1 MGFIEN
7 TARRH
12 RWDLESVDGTLNL
25 FGAVVSWADSS
36 DPTFSVQKLKSNFAT
51 QKSGIETKNSTD
63 AWRTGTSRV
72 PTKVNSD
79 ELRHPGCVLCVCIT
93 RSDDFRLCI
102 YAAWARGAGDIG
114 PPRRPEPTE
123 ELQLRVRVTGE
134 SAEGAGRGSRR
145 DFGVIVCG
153 TGVQCLP
160 LALRDTRLRSRLPIR
175 VARHRG
181 RTTPSQSMLL
191 LLLLLASRGLPDTL
205 GANRCSR
212 AVGERRANH
221 GGVHIRRQR
230 IRRRQRRGG

>member
-1 MGFIEN
+1 M
-7 TARRH
+7 
-12 RWDLESVDGTLNL
+12 DL

-63 AWRTGTSRV
+63 AWRTGTSRA